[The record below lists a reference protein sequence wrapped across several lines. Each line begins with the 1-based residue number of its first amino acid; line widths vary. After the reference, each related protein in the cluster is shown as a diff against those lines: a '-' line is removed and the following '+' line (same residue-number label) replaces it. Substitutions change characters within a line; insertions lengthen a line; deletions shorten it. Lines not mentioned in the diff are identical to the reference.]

1 MMTDPIKDC
10 EVNEPVDSGASVK
23 GPIEEILRKSSL
35 ISLVLG
41 LVITAALFFIDTRVT
56 VSFFTG
62 FAIGI
67 LGQRFF
73 FKSIIKGLSLSAE
86 HAVIFTALRYFS
98 KFVVSALILVAFI
111 WKLHLDIIAIVGG
124 YVLIHFVTTFFAIN
138 YCKDL
143 LKDERT

>member
-1 MMTDPIKDC
+1 MTT
-10 EVNEPVDSGASVK
+10 EPSGTDTDNGTKAK
-23 GPIEEILRKSSL
+23 GAIEEILKKSSL
-35 ISLVLG
+35 ISLALG
-41 LVITAALFFIDTRVT
+41 LVITAALFFYDTRVT
-56 VSFFTG
+56 ISFFTG

-73 FKSIIKGLSLSAE
+73 FRSIIKGLSLSAE
-86 HAVIFTALRYFS
+86 HAVIFTATRYFL

-111 WKLHLDIIAIVGG
+111 WKLHLNIVAIVGG

-143 LKDERT
+143 TKKREDLKV